1 MSDVYDFLGYNWN
14 KTPPFA
20 QGFRLCTA
28 ALLRAGADPELRN
41 EGNGAALSG
50 WCLGPILRRWMDQLG
65 GWRSE
70 KVSVGDWDDIPN

>member
-1 MSDVYDFLGYNWN
+1 MSDVYDFLGYNCN

-41 EGNGAALSG
+41 EGNGAALSRFERVMFG
-50 WCLGPILRRWMDQLG
+50 AHFAPVDG
-65 GWRSE
+65 
-70 KVSVGDWDDIPN
+70 SVGGMKI

>member
-1 MSDVYDFLGYNWN
+1 MSDVYDFLGYNCN

-41 EGNGAALSG
+41 EGNGAARLF
-50 WCLGPILRRWMDQLG
+50 LGDVWGPFCAG
-65 GWRSE
+65 GWIIS
-70 KVSVGDWDDIPN
+70 G